1 MDQNPLISIVVP
13 VYKVES
19 YLDECV
25 ESLIKQTYKKLEII
39 LVDDGS
45 PDHCPAMCDAWMARD
60 SRIKVIHKR
69 NGGLP
74 DARNAGISV
83 ATGRWLLFIDSD
95 DVVPDCFVEALAA
108 AAQDE
113 NVLVVSGMTRFQ
125 HRVPFYTQTAVTP
138 QPCQKALTPV
148 RGGLYCCGALYSNA
162 KVQSIDLRFDKTL
175 RNIEDVAWNGIYLR
189 YISKVVYVDVP
200 YFYRMNPNSI
210 TSKCVDYVWQ
220 VASWIAARRS
230 IMNWFA
236 KKPLTDEQRKEVSGM
251 FRHCQNNIHGECV
264 AGNISYGQLHAM
276 EKESSAQY
284 DMAFVPLPERWMIH
298 HCPKLYH
305 GIYTWLLRIKKAIR
319 K

>member
-1 MDQNPLISIVVP
+1 M
-13 VYKVES
+13 
-19 YLDECV
+19 
-25 ESLIKQTYKKLEII
+25 
-39 LVDDGS
+39 
-45 PDHCPAMCDAWMARD
+45 
-60 SRIKVIHKR
+60 
-69 NGGLP
+69 
-74 DARNAGISV
+74 
-83 ATGRWLLFIDSD
+83 
-95 DVVPDCFVEALAA
+95 
-108 AAQDE
+108 
-113 NVLVVSGMTRFQ
+113 
-125 HRVPFYTQTAVTP
+125 
-138 QPCQKALTPV
+138 
-148 RGGLYCCGALYSNA
+148 
-162 KVQSIDLRFDKTL
+162 
-175 RNIEDVAWNGIYLR
+175 R

-284 DMAFVPLPERWMIH
+284 DMAFVPLPERWMIR